1 MVRRQKASSA
11 TLPFLQYDTEG
22 GDPVRHINTGIKQR
36 LQPVKDL
43 RSASGGSLAE
53 MVDGFSSHGEAPIHL
68 HDQASLAELLC
79 ISKKTVQNLYS
90 RTPHLL
96 PPAIDIPGAR
106 GPRWTAPSIIAW
118 LEGRP
123 AHTSMPAPVMAK
135 RSVGR
140 PRIAAQ

>member
-1 MVRRQKASSA
+1 MRRIEYGSEAGTKRWPAA
-11 TLPFLQYDTEG
+11 GE
-22 GDPVRHINTGIKQR
+22 R
-36 LQPVKDL
+36 LAAGERPAADRRGADGL
-43 RSASGGSLAE
+43 LAE
-53 MVDGFSSHGEAPIHL
+53 TDGFSRHGEVPIHL
-68 HDQASLAELLC
+68 YDQASLAKLLG

-123 AHTSMPAPVMAK
+123 VHTSTPAPVMVK

-140 PRIAAQ
+140 PRIAGRKKD